1 MRNRN
6 NIASYGNKGTKGIRC
21 RDCSTGD
28 RGCKNNALRNSLNN
42 AEFFVGKAEEVV
54 PRIYDEDMKKRKM
67 SLLIQKKV
75 LDCPIQPPL
84 SL

>member
-1 MRNRN
+1 MATKARKV
-6 NIASYGNKGTKGIRC
+6 YGVEIVPQAIE
-21 RDCSTGD
+21 DA
-28 RGCKNNALRNSLNN
+28 KNNALRNSLNN

-67 SLLIQKKV
+67 SRLIQKKV